1 MDRPFLTI
9 EQQVERLERRGM
21 RTSGETAGILMR
33 EGYYSVVNGYKA
45 PFIDAEASKEAGDDR
60 YIDGATFDQLYALF
74 LFDRDLRELTF
85 HYLIRA
91 EATTRTAISY
101 CFSEAHRSPDA
112 YLLQANYCSYA
123 EYAARE
129 EDPSDYADE
138 LAGLTGILRSRAN
151 SSRTEFVTHYREE
164 HGGVPLWVL
173 SNDLTFGNL
182 EHFFNLMKPV
192 EQKSFCKMVATSTG
206 RLADKTLG
214 YFGPDK
220 ARVCLEAL
228 VKFRNICAHD
238 ERIYCARVGGR
249 KNIGYSDMLWMLERF
264 LTRDEFNELLGRLVP
279 LLKEAGDEMALMHV
293 FNEAGMSK
301 LADEL
306 GRRSAIMAEAIA
318 GSERDN

>member
-9 EQQVERLERRGM
+9 EQQIERLEKRGM
-21 RTSGETAGILMR
+21 RTSEETPEILMR

-45 PFIDAEASKEAGDDR
+45 PFIDAKASKEADDDR
-60 YIDGATFDQLYALF
+60 YVDGATFEQLYALF
-74 LFDRDLRELTF
+74 AFDRDLRELTF

-112 YLLQANYCSYA
+112 YLLQANYCSYD

-129 EDPSDYADE
+129 ESPSSYASE
-138 LAGLTGILRSRAN
+138 LAGLTGILRGRAN

-173 SNDLTFGNL
+173 ANDLTFGNL
-182 EHFFNLMKPV
+182 EHFFNLMKPD
-192 EQKSFCKMVATSTG
+192 EQSAFCRMVATSTG
-206 RLADKTLG
+206 RLGDKALG
-214 YFGPDK
+214 YFGPGK

-249 KNIGYSDMLWMLERF
+249 KNIGYTDMLWMLERF
-264 LTRDEFNELLGRLVP
+264 LTKKEFNELLSRLVP
-279 LLKEAGDEMALMHV
+279 LLRKAGDGNALMHV
-293 FNEAGMSK
+293 FNETGMSG
-301 LADEL
+301 LTDEL
-306 GRRSAIMAEAIA
+306 ARRNQLPVKSTANS
-318 GSERDN
+318 SEEN